1 MSGFLTHDEIADLVP
16 SEFLTYATPIPT
28 QIVSSDEYTPPPQS
42 EKQKEVEARILAM
55 GDELGGKQGLTRRRF
70 FQTASGMA
78 AGFLALND
86 TFGSVYDVS
95 RAEAAAPE
103 VAAERA
109 ASLKD
114 QFIMDMHTHF
124 LRDDTRLDNFVRS
137 REAVGKAGWNPALV
151 DKPQTLEDLK
161 FNNYFK
167 EIFLDSDTKSALIS
181 SSPSEISRDWFLTN
195 QMMIEA
201 RDRVNKEAGG
211 RRMFAHAVFTPGWD
225 GWLDDL
231 EHALQAKPESIKGYT
246 VGDNTNKDMAKHP
259 WRMDDEKVTYKAYEL
274 CVKHGIKNVCVHK
287 GLFPLETAK
296 KWPHLLDY
304 AKVDDVGKA
313 AKDWPQLNFV
323 IYHGGYRHAAGG
335 RAEDGWNEFVETGR
349 VSWVSDLAEIP
360 EKYGVSN
367 VYADVGQL
375 FAQSVVAVPQLGAA
389 LMGIMGKG
397 LGYDRVVWGTDA
409 VWTGSP
415 QWQIEALRRLEIPGD
430 MQKKY
435 GFKPVGPADGPIKTA
450 IFSGTNAKL
459 YNFDIGKRTDIGP
472 HKDRFARM
480 KDEYEKNGPARSNLR
495 YGYVRGPVDWKAFA
509 GTLAPQKRRGC
520 PAQCRARRS
529 DLCPASTRAKTLY
542 R

>member
-211 RRMFAHAVFTPGWD
+211 RRMFAHAVVTPGWD

-231 EHALQAKPESIKGYT
+231 EHAL
-246 VGDNTNKDMAKHP
+246 
-259 WRMDDEKVTYKAYEL
+259 
-274 CVKHGIKNVCVHK
+274 
-287 GLFPLETAK
+287 
-296 KWPHLLDY
+296 
-304 AKVDDVGKA
+304 
-313 AKDWPQLNFV
+313 
-323 IYHGGYRHAAGG
+323 
-335 RAEDGWNEFVETGR
+335 
-349 VSWVSDLAEIP
+349 
-360 EKYGVSN
+360 
-367 VYADVGQL
+367 
-375 FAQSVVAVPQLGAA
+375 
-389 LMGIMGKG
+389 
-397 LGYDRVVWGTDA
+397 
-409 VWTGSP
+409 
-415 QWQIEALRRLEIPGD
+415 
-430 MQKKY
+430 
-435 GFKPVGPADGPIKTA
+435 
-450 IFSGTNAKL
+450 
-459 YNFDIGKRTDIGP
+459 
-472 HKDRFARM
+472 
-480 KDEYEKNGPARSNLR
+480 
-495 YGYVRGPVDWKAFA
+495 
-509 GTLAPQKRRGC
+509 
-520 PAQCRARRS
+520 
-529 DLCPASTRAKTLY
+529 
-542 R
+542 